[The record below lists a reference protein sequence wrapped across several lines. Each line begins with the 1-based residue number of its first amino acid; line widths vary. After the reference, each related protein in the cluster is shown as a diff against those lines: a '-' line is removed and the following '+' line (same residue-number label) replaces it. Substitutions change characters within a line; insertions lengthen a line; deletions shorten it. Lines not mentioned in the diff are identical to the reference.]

1 MDALPRCVGC
11 GEPTTSRTD
20 DGRPKHVGCPDS
32 PWSLTSAIGGAWTAE
47 EADAIARA
55 YAAGHRDGLVCGA
68 ESAGFGLV
76 ECEHVGRFALRPA
89 VTQTVATSPSIMEMA
104 AKVRGRQVAHGKRSG
119 PRRGGFMPFGDE
131 RTPGEPAFDPGPR
144 GSETFVTDIDRLP
157 AGLELE
163 NLLAD
168 WPHTINIEPRRAYLR
183 QVAAHVLD
191 VLREMGVSP

>member
-32 PWSLTSAIGGAWTAE
+32 SWSLTSAIGGAWTAA

-89 VTQTVATSPSIMEMA
+89 LTQTVAT
-104 AKVRGRQVAHGKRSG
+104 
-119 PRRGGFMPFGDE
+119 GD
-131 RTPGEPAFDPGPR
+131 
-144 GSETFVTDIDRLP
+144 VDRLP

-191 VLREMGVSP
+191 VLREMGVNP